1 MKRDYSKLI
10 AWSIIALITVA
21 VWTTVYGVLYE
32 IL

>member
-1 MKRDYSKLI
+1 MKRNYSKLI

-21 VWTTVYGVLYE
+21 IWTTAYSVLYE